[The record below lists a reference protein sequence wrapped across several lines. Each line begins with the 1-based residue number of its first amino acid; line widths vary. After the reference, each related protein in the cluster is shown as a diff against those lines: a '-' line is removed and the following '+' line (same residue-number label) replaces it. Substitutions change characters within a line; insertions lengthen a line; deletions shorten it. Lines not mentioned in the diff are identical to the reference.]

1 MAALSATSLPTWRR
15 RLLSAMAT
23 SPPSP
28 SSAPTAKL
36 GLATKLMKAAQNAME
51 QASVEYVSLHV
62 RKSNRAAFNLY
73 AETLGYKIHDMEAKY
88 YVDGENAYDMR
99 KQLKGKQT
107 HQHHHS
113 GGHHHHHHHH
123 HRHEHGGG
131 CCSSEAKAETRN
143 AKRP

>member
-1 MAALSATSLPTWRR
+1 
-15 RLLSAMAT
+15 MAT

-28 SSAPTAKL
+28 SSIPTSSLALHQAHESCSERHGTVKL
-36 GLATKLMKAAQNAME
+36 VFGA
-51 QASVEYVSLHV
+51 EYVSLHV

-73 AETLGYKIHDMEAKY
+73 TKTLGYKIHDMEAKY
-88 YVDGENAYDMR
+88 YVDAENAYDMK

-123 HRHEHGGG
+123 HHHEHGGG

-143 AKRP
+143 AKRT

>member
-1 MAALSATSLPTWRR
+1 MEEETSECHGHITSLSVLTTHR
-15 RLLSAMAT
+15 
-23 SPPSP
+23 
-28 SSAPTAKL
+28 
-36 GLATKLMKAAQNAME
+36 KAWPCH
-51 QASVEYVSLHV
+51 QAHESCSECHGTGAEYVSLHV

-123 HRHEHGGG
+123 HHHEHGGG

-143 AKRP
+143 AKYSIDLQ